1 MKSIRIAVFVVV
13 LILCTIVCAIVWYKK
28 SKSFK
33 KKTVVGDEDVEVEK
47 MTDIERAIASEKA
60 KAGDD

>member
-1 MKSIRIAVFVVV
+1 MSFIRISIFIVA
-13 LILCTIVCAIVWYKK
+13 LILCTIVCVIVWYKK

-33 KKTVVGDEDVEVEK
+33 RVGDEDLEMEK

-60 KAGDD
+60 KARED